1 MGNQSRPDEPFAFEA
16 RDFLRLLVVGK
27 EVGFNIS
34 YTIPAANGPALEFGD
49 LTITASNTDVG
60 MEMVKSGWAKVKE
73 GRGKEGEE
81 LSERKTALKAAEEE
95 ARKSSAGLWQSES
108 EAVSD
113 SATVC
118 LRTLISEASDRSPT
132 FPNQ

>member
-27 EVGFNIS
+27 EVGFGIS
-34 YTIPAANGPALEFGD
+34 YTIPAATGPALEFGD
-49 LTITASNTDVG
+49 LTITANETDVV

-95 ARKSSAGLWQSES
+95 ARKSGSGLWQSES
-108 EAVSD
+108 EAVSCV
-113 SATVC
+113 AALCV
-118 LRTLISEASDRSPT
+118 RTLRRYPS
-132 FPNQ
+132 